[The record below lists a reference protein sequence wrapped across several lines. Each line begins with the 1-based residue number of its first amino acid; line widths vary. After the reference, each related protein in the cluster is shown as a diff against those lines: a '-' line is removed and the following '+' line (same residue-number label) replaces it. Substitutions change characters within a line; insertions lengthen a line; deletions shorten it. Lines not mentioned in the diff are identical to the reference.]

1 MTPTEVQAL
10 KTSRR
15 ANAILLALA
24 FACAANFVCPLKA
37 AAQTGERRA
46 SARERKQSA
55 RAREEEAR
63 RRADVREAIAALSE
77 AADAARSFDDAEYKV
92 RIQADAA
99 DVLWPF
105 DEQAARSILRR
116 AWEVTTA
123 PGAIDAFRWKG
134 GDVTEQDDDS
144 GAIESILTA
153 RRLVAACA
161 AKHDARLADVYMKSL
176 TQGLDSDESAAR
188 GEGDPQSALS
198 GGRLPSPASYQ
209 RLQTASALLEEGA
222 YEAAAAVVAPTVN
235 DGVNGFLLDI
245 IIELRAHAPREGD
258 ALYLRLLERTRR
270 DPRADAN
277 DVLMLSQPIVS
288 PGLLVLI
295 NADGSAHF
303 RQVSYRDA
311 AMGGAFEGAP
321 PEVRRAFYS
330 TAAAV
335 LLRPARQAA
344 EGAPTGAAASALY
357 FAVGRLLPFFERE
370 AAQYA
375 PALHARMGALAAEI
389 SASRAQLLDAKM
401 NTLSLASK
409 NPVDPLA
416 SQLEVL
422 SRLDDADARD
432 GIRQSIVTNAARHML
447 WERARAVANEIEDSK
462 IRREALRTIA
472 VYQVMSV
479 ASAYDDEPDGHERAA
494 DFARAAD
501 VPQGL
506 RAAGLA
512 RAAEL
517 AARLGKSERADALF
531 VEALTYANQ
540 AGKDDDT
547 RLAAFML
554 VAHSAERAGSAR
566 LWETL
571 PALVASANESEEYSE
586 AGPHFSL
593 DYGYPGGSVLLYEPD
608 VYLNFE
614 DAFVAAARLDF
625 RRALTEVHSLEDK
638 LTRAS
643 VTVAA
648 ARAAL
653 EKQDKAKGER
663 PR

>member
-1 MTPTEVQAL
+1 MKAPDVQAL

-15 ANAILLALA
+15 VNSILLALA
-24 FACAANFVCPLKA
+24 FACAANFICPLKA
-37 AAQTGERRA
+37 AAQTGERRTSVRA
-46 SARERKQSA
+46 SKQSA
-55 RAREEEAR
+55 RARAEEAR
-63 RRADVREAIAALSE
+63 KRADVREAVAVLSE
-77 AADAARSFDDAEYKV
+77 TADAARSFDDAEYNV

-123 PGAIDAFRWKG
+123 PGAIDAFRWKNEEG
-134 GDVTEQDDDS
+134 VEDDDS
-144 GAIESILTA
+144 GAIENILTA
-153 RRLVAACA
+153 RRVVAACA

-176 TQGLDSDESAAR
+176 TQGLDSDESLGRSGEADTQRAR
-188 GEGDPQSALS
+188 GVSRE
-198 GGRLPSPASYQ
+198 PSPVSLQ

-222 YEAAAAVVAPTVN
+222 YEAAAAVVAPAVN
-235 DGVNGFLLDI
+235 DGANRYLLDFI
-245 IIELRAHAPREGD
+245 MALRTRAPREGN
-258 ALYLRLLERTRR
+258 ALYMRLLERTRQ

-277 DVLMLSQPIVS
+277 DVLLLSQPVVS
-288 PGLLVLI
+288 PGLQVLI

-303 RQVSYRDA
+303 RQVYYVVGVPSDT
-311 AMGGAFEGAP
+311 FTNAP
-321 PEVRRAFYS
+321 PEVRRAFYA

-344 EGAPTGAAASALY
+344 EGSPPGADASALY

-375 PALHARMGALAAEI
+375 PALHARMGALAAEV

-416 SQLEVL
+416 STLEAL
-422 SRLDDADARD
+422 SRLDDADSRD
-432 GIRQSIVTNAARHML
+432 TVRHVIVKEAARRML
-447 WERARAVANEIEDSK
+447 WGRARSVANEIEDSK

-479 ASAYDDEPDGHERAA
+479 AGAYDGEPDGHERAA

-531 VEALTYANQ
+531 LEALTYANQ
-540 AGKDDDT
+540 AGKDDGT
-547 RLAAFML
+547 GLAAFML
-554 VAHSAERAGSAR
+554 VAHSAARAGSAR

-571 PALVASANESEEYSE
+571 PALVGFANESEEYSGT
-586 AGPHFSL
+586 GPHFSL
-593 DYGYPGGSVLLYEPD
+593 DYGYPGGSVLIYEPD
-608 VYLNFE
+608 VYLTFG

-625 RRALTEVHSLEDK
+625 RKAMTEVRSLEDGV
-638 LTRAS
+638 TRAS

-653 EKQDKAKGER
+653 EKRDKAKGDR
-663 PR
+663 TR